1 MNCCDYDLNLK
12 WQSKV
17 IRISCILLINLFVIQ
32 VCCFKISRQMNSLN
46 NCLTSEEKD
55 NEIYIIKRF
64 SFMSFRLRSS
74 FWAKESD
81 K

>member
-1 MNCCDYDLNLK
+1 
-12 WQSKV
+12 
-17 IRISCILLINLFVIQ
+17 
-32 VCCFKISRQMNSLN
+32 MNSLN
-46 NCLTSEEKD
+46 DCLTSEEKD